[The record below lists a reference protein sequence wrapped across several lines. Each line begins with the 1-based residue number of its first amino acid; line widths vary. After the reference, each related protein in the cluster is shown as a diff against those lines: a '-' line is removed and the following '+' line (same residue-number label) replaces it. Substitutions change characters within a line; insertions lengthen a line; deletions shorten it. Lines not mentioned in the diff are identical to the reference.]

1 MAELTA
7 SQVYNQGERLNKTTI
22 DAETNTIFAIPMNK
36 YTIFFPSYGSAAIS
50 VITLLSC
57 FFYQVLDVRKR
68 QLDEKMEDNRRRQQ
82 ESIESREEL
91 LRELEQV
98 QQLTAREKAE
108 EERKRR
114 EREEEMQAQIT
125 SRREKA
131 KEQEQLEREEMER
144 ERRERN
150 AYNQML
156 RKEADFMRARGPQAR
171 FAPRRRT
178 AFE

>member
-1 MAELTA
+1 
-7 SQVYNQGERLNKTTI
+7 
-22 DAETNTIFAIPMNK
+22 MNK

-114 EREEEMQAQIT
+114 EREEEMQAQV
-125 SRREKA
+125 RYM
-131 KEQEQLEREEMER
+131 LFLLF
-144 ERRERN
+144 ERRV
-150 AYNQML
+150 AQFSQ
-156 RKEADFMRARGPQAR
+156 KSA
-171 FAPRRRT
+171 RRT
-178 AFE
+178 K